1 MKQTI
6 AISAFAGMLAR
17 QSGYTVEFCEH
28 FVIEMFKTVTD
39 ALKESDKVTV
49 KGFGTFSVDESGS
62 VAFTPDDTF
71 AADVNAPFDCFEP
84 EVLDDDVTEEILMD
98 EGEDD
103 KPAAEGVPEE
113 TEATAEEP
121 VESPEETEKEV
132 TETVVE
138 EESVEESEG
147 KNEDNAEV
155 APIEESVNDNEAEEN
170 TVNSVAEDVPVE
182 EDAHDE
188 IIDEPAETE
197 ILEETVVES
206 KRRRPVWAF
215 VCGAAVGAIAGAAV
229 TYMIMSTTPAPESAA
244 QEVEEEQIV
253 AQDLGEVTPQSD
265 VDNATDDV
273 TAASDTLSLSDS
285 ATEAG
290 TADTVSKEPQ
300 PTKTE
305 PEPQK
310 TESAPVYDTV
320 KSTLSQLSRKHYG
333 SYEFWVYIYEENRD
347 IISDPNKVETGTRV
361 RIPAPEKYGINSRD
375 KASIRKAKQ
384 KAGEIS
390 RETAR

>member
-103 KPAAEGVPEE
+103 KPAAEDVAEE
-113 TEATAEEP
+113 TEVTAEEP
-121 VESPEETEKEV
+121 VEAPEEV
-132 TETVVE
+132 TETVAE
-138 EESVEESEG
+138 EDPEEAPEE
-147 KNEDNAEV
+147 KNEVNAEV
-155 APIEESVNDNEAEEN
+155 APIEESATDDKAEE
-170 TVNSVAEDVPVE
+170 TTDIAVAEEVTVE
-182 EDAHDE
+182 EDAHNE
-188 IIDEPAETE
+188 IIDEPAEE
-197 ILEETVVES
+197 DILEETVAES

-253 AQDLGEVTPQSD
+253 AQDLGEVSPQPD
-265 VDNATDDV
+265 VDNAADDV
-273 TAASDTLSLSDS
+273 TAASDTISLPDS

-390 RETAR
+390 REAAR

>member
-84 EVLDDDVTEEILMD
+84 EVLDDDVTEEILME

-103 KPAAEGVPEE
+103 EPAAEDVAEE
-113 TEATAEEP
+113 TEVTAEEP
-121 VESPEETEKEV
+121 VEAPEEV
-132 TETVVE
+132 TETVAE
-138 EESVEESEG
+138 EDPEE
-147 KNEDNAEV
+147 KNEVNAEV
-155 APIEESVNDNEAEEN
+155 APIEELATDDKAEEN
-170 TVNSVAEDVPVE
+170 TVVAVAEEVTVE

-215 VCGAAVGAIAGAAV
+215 VCGAAVGAMAGAAV

-244 QEVEEEQIV
+244 QEIEEEQIV
-253 AQDLGEVTPQSD
+253 AQDLGEVSQQPD
-265 VDNATDDV
+265 VDNTTDDV
-273 TAASDTLSLSDS
+273 TAASDTLSLTDS

-290 TADTVSKEPQ
+290 TADTVSRDAQ
-300 PTKTE
+300 PAKTE
-305 PEPQK
+305 AEPQK
-310 TESAPVYDTV
+310 TEPAPVYDTV

-390 RETAR
+390 REAAR